1 MMIVRRA
8 KRIHGSLTMPGDKSI
23 SHRAAM
29 IAALA
34 EGTSRIS
41 NFATGA
47 DCASTLSCLQQL
59 GLRIERLNSEIV
71 IEGAGLHGLRRPNE
85 VLDCGNSGT
94 TMRLLAGVLAGQSFT
109 SILNGDES
117 LRGRPMQRVIEPL
130 RLMGAK
136 ISSNNGHPPLTV
148 EGTDLLRAISYQ
160 LPVASAQ
167 VKSSIL
173 LAGLGARGQTKVI
186 EAQPTRDHSERML
199 RFFGVNVEDGFV
211 ESENRTE
218 HFATINSVTRIA
230 AQDVSVPG
238 DISSA
243 AYFVAAA
250 ALVRGAALQIT
261 NVGLNPTRS
270 EFLKQLESLG
280 FGIRITAHVVE
291 GNEPRGVIDIAWR
304 EPEGRLIRTPL
315 RFDGPSIAKLIDEL
329 PLLAVVG
336 SQLPGGIEI
345 RDASELRVKESD
357 RITATARNL
366 RNMGVDVEEFDD
378 GLRVKGPARLQGT
391 TIDSHGDH
399 RIAMAFAIAGL
410 MAEGETEITDADCVA
425 VSFPEFFGLLHS
437 VVE

>member
-71 IEGAGLHGLRRPNE
+71 IEGAGLDGLRRPNE

-136 ISSNNGHPPLTV
+136 ISSNNGHPPLTI

-250 ALVRGAALQIT
+250 ALVRGSALQIT

-280 FGIRITAHVVE
+280 FGIRITAHSVE
-291 GNEPRGVIDIAWR
+291 GNEPRGVIDIGWR
-304 EPEGRLIRTPL
+304 ERDEKSVRTPL

-366 RNMGVDVEEFDD
+366 RNMGVDIEEFDD

-391 TIDSHGDH
+391 TIDSRGDH